1 MVGRWSLVLA
11 ACLAVAACTEPKP
24 GYEAV
29 AETTPP
35 SSIESSSSLAPSS
48 TIPAPSGEPFV
59 IGVVNSEGNP
69 VVDFP
74 DFSIAFR
81 AAADYI
87 NTELGGFGGR
97 PLELIVCA
105 TQASPESSQACAQD
119 LAARGVDMA
128 MIGLDLFVAYG
139 TFESAGIPVIGAVPV
154 FAGDYSANAVYIT
167 AGNLVVQA
175 ATANAIVSEKYLGL
189 KRVAIIAADSGATAD
204 ALTYLEPALKAG
216 GAEFTT
222 IKGGETE
229 SDAGYRSLMQ
239 QAAAFDPTAIIVF
252 YSQAGCVGLMR
263 ARADLGIDVPS
274 FASTACL
281 GDTVI
286 DAVGDDAIGWY
297 FAGASGGPE
306 SDDSRTMRK
315 YVAAVT
321 GKRPDQIDRYGFTSL
336 GWAQLLT
343 IWKVA
348 ANLDVPLRGDSMNDA
363 FRSGRGRFWASDAPL
378 ECGSVP
384 ALPSVCLFEIPFAR
398 YTESGVEPAFGGV
411 QVSALDVLEF

>member
-1 MVGRWSLVLA
+1 MARWSLVL
-11 ACLAVAACTEPKP
+11 VAGLTVASCVEPKP
-24 GYEAV
+24 GFEAS
-29 AETTPP
+29 ADTSLPTALA
-35 SSIESSSSLAPSS
+35 SSSSAVA
-48 TIPAPSGEPFV
+48 TATTMPAPTGEPFV

-69 VVDFP
+69 GVDFP

-81 AAADYI
+81 AAAEYI
-87 NTELGGFGGR
+87 NSELGGFGGR
-97 PLELIVCA
+97 PLELVVCA

-189 KRVAIIAADSGATAD
+189 KRVAVIAADSAATAD
-204 ALTYLEPALKAG
+204 ALTYLEPALRAG
-216 GAEFTT
+216 GAEFAI

-281 GDTVI
+281 GDSVI
-286 DAVGDDAIGWY
+286 DAVGDAAVGWY

-315 YVAAVT
+315 YVAEVT
-321 GKRPDQIDRYGFTSL
+321 GNRPEQIDRYGFTSL
-336 GWAQLLT
+336 GWDQLLT

-348 ANLDVPLRGDSMNDA
+348 ANLDAPIGGEAINDA

-378 ECGSVP
+378 KCGSVP
-384 ALPSVCLFEIPFAR
+384 ALPSVCLFEIPFAF
-398 YTESGVEPAFGGV
+398 YTANGIEPAFGGA

>member
-1 MVGRWSLVLA
+1 MLA

-216 GAEFTT
+216 E
-222 IKGGETE
+222 
-229 SDAGYRSLMQ
+229 RSS
-239 QAAAFDPTAIIVF
+239 PR
-252 YSQAGCVGLMR
+252 S
-263 ARADLGIDVPS
+263 
-274 FASTACL
+274 
-281 GDTVI
+281 
-286 DAVGDDAIGWY
+286 
-297 FAGASGGPE
+297 
-306 SDDSRTMRK
+306 
-315 YVAAVT
+315 
-321 GKRPDQIDRYGFTSL
+321 
-336 GWAQLLT
+336 
-343 IWKVA
+343 KVA
-348 ANLDVPLRGDSMNDA
+348 RPNRM
-363 FRSGRGRFWASDAPL
+363 
-378 ECGSVP
+378 P
-384 ALPSVCLFEIPFAR
+384 AIAR
-398 YTESGVEPAFGGV
+398 
-411 QVSALDVLEF
+411 